1 VNETWV
7 SMGECV
13 KDQDPRADCKQ
24 QRTRPFPHHSLSGS
38 PAASFP
44 PGSFCSSFFFEKGRK
59 GGLMFLV
66 PGSSYS

>member
-24 QRTRPFPHHSLSGS
+24 QRTRPFPSPLAERLSGS
-38 PAASFP
+38 GFGFP
-44 PGSFCSSFFFEKGRK
+44 PGSFCSSFFFEKGRRK
-59 GGLMFLV
+59 A
-66 PGSSYS
+66 